1 MSFDIICFD
10 CDSTLSSIEGIDEL
24 ASRVGLGEQMT
35 ALTNAAM
42 NGEVALEEVYERRLS
57 LIKPDKKAIDW
68 LANLYIET
76 MLNGVDEVFKILL
89 DQNRQVHIISGGIR
103 QAILP
108 MANRLGLSDNHVHA
122 VDVIFDY
129 HGGYQGFDTHSPLAR
144 TGGKAEICS
153 KLKIG
158 ASKLAMIGDGQ
169 TDLESKQAGAFF
181 IGFGGVTERDA
192 VRQQADCYVNDKSLT
207 GVLKFV
213 C

>member
-24 ASRVGLGEQMT
+24 ASRVGLGEQMA

-68 LANLYIET
+68 LADLYIET
-76 MLNGVDEVFKILL
+76 MVDGVDEVFKILL

-153 KLKIG
+153 KLKNG

-181 IGFGGVTERDA
+181 VGFGGVAERQA
-192 VRQQADCYVNDKSLT
+192 VRQNADYYVTDKSLT
-207 GVLKFV
+207 GILKFV